1 MTLST
6 RQATNTFNMALAIGN
21 NQQRFTF
28 RMIGAARRAG
38 REELAEPSED
48 RQASHLAPVGGMA
61 LQGRLEG

>member
-28 RMIGAARRAG
+28 RMIGAARRAD
-38 REELAEPSED
+38 RIRITAEWVTAKFEQFYD
-48 RQASHLAPVGGMA
+48 EF
-61 LQGRLEG
+61 LEVPH